1 MKVLSRSAGGGLIR
15 SRGVQRDHRGLD
27 SSCGGCDND
36 TTSSTN
42 LAAAKAS
49 FVSFFNAVGGITNY
63 YGFLPFFSPGAAR
76 VWPSGKPGLVE
87 AGPATAMSATS
98 SQLTVNEPTDFV
110 LVGKNRRELCDAAL
124 RVVHFRLLRL
134 DQVTRR
140 SCAAGECRSTAT
152 SETAMS
158 AIVLSI
164 QLTGV

>member
-76 VWPSGKPGLVE
+76 VWPSGKPRVSRGR
-87 AGPATAMSATS
+87 AGYSDERDIFTTD
-98 SQLTVNEPTDFV
+98 SQRAD
-110 LVGKNRRELCDAAL
+110 
-124 RVVHFRLLRL
+124 
-134 DQVTRR
+134 
-140 SCAAGECRSTAT
+140 
-152 SETAMS
+152 
-158 AIVLSI
+158 
-164 QLTGV
+164 

>member
-1 MKVLSRSAGGGLIR
+1 MTPSASWGAAAALF
-15 SRGVQRDHRGLD
+15 DHSVYSAITVAWD

-63 YGFLPFFSPGAAR
+63 YGFLAFFSPGAAR
-76 VWPSGKPGLVE
+76 VWPSGKPRLVE

-110 LVGKNRRELCDAAL
+110 LVGKNRRELCDAAPP
-124 RVVHFRLLRL
+124 
-134 DQVTRR
+134 R
-140 SCAAGECRSTAT
+140 SSLSSSTAG
-152 SETAMS
+152 SS
-158 AIVLSI
+158 YPPLVR
-164 QLTGV
+164 GR